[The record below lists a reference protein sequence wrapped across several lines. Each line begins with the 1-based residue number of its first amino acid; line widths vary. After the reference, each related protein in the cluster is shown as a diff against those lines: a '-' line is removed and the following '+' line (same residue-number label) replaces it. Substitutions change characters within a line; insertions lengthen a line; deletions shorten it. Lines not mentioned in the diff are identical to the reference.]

1 MKNYNKY
8 ILITICWIL
17 LNSCSLRLVHPASGS
32 CYYDFS
38 PLIHSRNE
46 YDIRGN
52 ILDKSIVRDSIKFGK
67 PTETFCKE
75 SNYILGSRQGTA
87 LVYCD
92 GKINFV
98 HKYKLYING
107 KPIRGKC
114 IKVKIGDEYIF
125 INIRTK
131 RIIHSYPKNFKFSD
145 KYVMLFYKLRT
156 GTYYLRISKKADNS
170 MYNLGPYLITVS
182 PRNVKREVVVEFE
195 K

>member
-1 MKNYNKY
+1 MKNYYKY
-8 ILITICWIL
+8 ILITICCIL
-17 LNSCSLRLVHPASGS
+17 LNSCSLRLVHPVSGP
-32 CYYDFS
+32 CYYDFL
-38 PLIHSRNE
+38 PLIHLRSE
-46 YDIRGN
+46 YDISGN
-52 ILDKSIVRDSIKFGK
+52 ILDKSIIRDSIKFGK

-156 GTYYLRISKKADNS
+156 GTYYLRISNKANNWS
-170 MYNLGPYLITVS
+170 PYFITVS
-182 PRNVKREVVVEFE
+182 PGNVKSEVVVEFE

>member
-1 MKNYNKY
+1 
-8 ILITICWIL
+8 
-17 LNSCSLRLVHPASGS
+17 VHPASGP

-38 PLIHSRNE
+38 PLVHSRNE

-67 PTETFCKE
+67 PIKILSKE
-75 SNYILGSRQGTA
+75 SNYILGSRQGTV

-131 RIIHSYPKNFKFSD
+131 RIISSYPKDFKFNN
-145 KYVMLFYKLRT
+145 KYIMLFYKLRT
-156 GTYYLRISKKADNS
+156 GTYYLRISKKANNWMDNLS
-170 MYNLGPYLITVS
+170 PYFITVS
-182 PRNVKREVVVEFE
+182 PGNVKREVVVEIE